1 MPNWCSNSV
10 TISSNKENIDKFEAF
25 LNEKNGKEWF
35 DFFYPCPEELTKVDS
50 PNRDDNQSQQLVEK
64 YGHADWYSWCV
75 ENWGTKWNTD
85 AQDWSRE
92 GDSIS
97 FWFDSAWA
105 PPTNLYEKITG
116 EDYDVEAY
124 YLEEGMGFVGKFS
137 EGFDDYYEYT
147 DSESL
152 NDIPED
158 IVDNWNLRENLEE
171 WEAENAEE
179 EEDEEWSEDR
189 MDVVGSNG
197 NDGLH
202 YDEVE
207 ENKKDE

>member
-1 MPNWCSNSV
+1 MPNWCNNST
-10 TISSNKENIDKFEAF
+10 TISGNKEQIDKFEAF
-25 LNEKNGKEWF
+25 LNEKSGKEWF
-35 DFFYPCPEELTKVDS
+35 DFFLPCPKELTDVDS
-50 PNRDDNQSQQLVEK
+50 PNKTNNVNELIEK
-64 YGHADWYSWCV
+64 YGHGDWYSWSV

-85 AQDWSRE
+85 AQDWSRD

-105 PPTNLYEKITG
+105 PPTALYDKITAEG
-116 EDYDVEAY
+116 YDVEAY
-124 YLEEGMGFVGKFS
+124 YLEEGMGFVGKYS
-137 EGFDDYYEYT
+137 EGADDYYEYT

-179 EEDEEWSEDR
+179 EDEEEWSEDR

-202 YDEVE
+202 YDEVDE
-207 ENKKDE
+207 DKKND

>member
-1 MPNWCSNSV
+1 MPNWCNNST
-10 TISSNKENIDKFEAF
+10 TISGNKEQIDKFEAF
-25 LNEKNGKEWF
+25 LNEKSGKEWF
-35 DFFYPCPEELTKVDS
+35 DFFLPCPKELTDVDS
-50 PNRDDNQSQQLVEK
+50 PNKTDNVNELIEK
-64 YGHADWYSWCV
+64 YGHGDWYSWSV

-85 AQDWSRE
+85 AQDWSRD

-105 PPTNLYEKITG
+105 PPTALYDKITAEG
-116 EDYDVEAY
+116 YDVEAY
-124 YLEEGMGFVGKFS
+124 YLEEGMGFVGKYS
-137 EGFDDYYEYT
+137 EGADEYYEYT

-179 EEDEEWSEDR
+179 EDEEEWSEDR

-202 YDEVE
+202 YDEIE
-207 ENKKDE
+207 EDKKDE

>member
-1 MPNWCSNSV
+1 MPNWCNNST
-10 TISSNKENIDKFEAF
+10 TISGNKEQIDKFEAF
-25 LNEKNGKEWF
+25 LNEKSGKEWF
-35 DFFYPCPEELTKVDS
+35 DFFLPCPKELTDVDS
-50 PNRDDNQSQQLVEK
+50 PNKTNNVNELIEK
-64 YGHADWYSWCV
+64 YGHSDWYSWSV

-85 AQDWSRE
+85 AQDWSRDD
-92 GDSIS
+92 DSIS

-105 PPTNLYEKITG
+105 PPTALYDKITAEG
-116 EDYDVEAY
+116 YDVEAY
-124 YLEEGMGFVGKFS
+124 YLEEGMGFVGKYS
-137 EGFDDYYEYT
+137 EGADEYYEYT

-179 EEDEEWSEDR
+179 EDEEEWSEER

-202 YDEVE
+202 YDEIE
-207 ENKKDE
+207 EDKKDE

>member
-1 MPNWCSNSV
+1 MPNWCNNST
-10 TISSNKENIDKFEAF
+10 TISGNKEQIDKFEAF
-25 LNEKNGKEWF
+25 LNEKSGKEWF
-35 DFFYPCPEELTKVDS
+35 DFFLPCPKELTDVDS
-50 PNRDDNQSQQLVEK
+50 PNKTDNVNELIEK
-64 YGHADWYSWCV
+64 YGHGDWYSWSV

-85 AQDWSRE
+85 AQDWSRD

-105 PPTNLYEKITG
+105 PPTALYDKITAEG
-116 EDYDVEAY
+116 YDVEAY
-124 YLEEGMGFVGKFS
+124 YLEEGMGFVGKYS
-137 EGFDDYYEYT
+137 EGADEYYEYT

-158 IVDNWNLRENLEE
+158 IVDNWNLRENLED

-179 EEDEEWSEDR
+179 EDEEEWSEDR

-202 YDEVE
+202 YDEVDE
-207 ENKKDE
+207 DKKND

>member
-1 MPNWCSNSV
+1 MPNWCNNST
-10 TISSNKENIDKFEAF
+10 TISGNKEQIDKFEAF
-25 LNEKNGKEWF
+25 LNEKSGKEWF
-35 DFFYPCPEELTKVDS
+35 DFFLPCPKELTDVDS
-50 PNRDDNQSQQLVEK
+50 PNKTDNVNELIEK
-64 YGHADWYSWCV
+64 YGHGDWYSWSV

-85 AQDWSRE
+85 AQDWSRD

-105 PPTNLYEKITG
+105 PPTALYDKITAEG
-116 EDYDVEAY
+116 YDVEAY
-124 YLEEGMGFVGKFS
+124 YLEEGMGFVGKYS
-137 EGFDDYYEYT
+137 EGADEYYEYA

-179 EEDEEWSEDR
+179 EDEEEWSEDR

-202 YDEVE
+202 YDEIDE
-207 ENKKDE
+207 DKKND

>member
-1 MPNWCSNSV
+1 MPNWCNNSV

-35 DFFYPCPEELTKVDS
+35 DFFLPCPEELTDVDS
-50 PNRDDNQSQQLVEK
+50 PNKTKNVEALTEK
-64 YGHADWYSWCV
+64 YGHADWYSWSV
-75 ENWGTKWNTD
+75 ENWGTKWNCD

-92 GDSIS
+92 ENSIS

-105 PPTNLYEKITG
+105 PPTNLYAKITN
-116 EDYDVEAY
+116 EEYDVEGY

-137 EGFDDYYEYT
+137 DGYDDYYEYT

-158 IVDNWNLRENLEE
+158 IVENWNLRENLEE
-171 WEAENAEE
+171 WEAENAEQ
-179 EEDEEWSEDR
+179 EEDEEYDEKR

-202 YDEVE
+202 YDEIDE
-207 ENKKDE
+207 DKKDE

>member
-1 MPNWCSNSV
+1 MPNWCNNST
-10 TISSNKENIDKFEAF
+10 TISGNKEQIDKFEAF
-25 LNEKNGKEWF
+25 LNEKSGKEWF
-35 DFFYPCPEELTKVDS
+35 DFFLPCPKELTDVDS
-50 PNRDDNQSQQLVEK
+50 PNKTDNVNELIEK
-64 YGHADWYSWCV
+64 YGHGDWYSWSV

-85 AQDWSRE
+85 AQDWSRD

-105 PPTNLYEKITG
+105 PPTALYDKITAEG
-116 EDYDVEAY
+116 YDVEAY
-124 YLEEGMGFVGKFS
+124 YLEEGMGFVGKYW
-137 EGFDDYYEYT
+137 EGADEYYEYT

-179 EEDEEWSEDR
+179 EDEEEWSEDR

-202 YDEVE
+202 YDEIDE
-207 ENKKDE
+207 DKKND

>member
-1 MPNWCSNSV
+1 MPNWCNNST
-10 TISSNKENIDKFEAF
+10 TISGNKEQIDKFEAF
-25 LNEKNGKEWF
+25 LNEKSGKEWF
-35 DFFYPCPEELTKVDS
+35 DFFLPCPKELTDVDS
-50 PNRDDNQSQQLVEK
+50 PNKTNNVNELIEK
-64 YGHADWYSWCV
+64 YGHGDWYSWSV

-85 AQDWSRE
+85 AQDWSRD

-105 PPTNLYEKITG
+105 PPTALYDKITAEG
-116 EDYDVEAY
+116 YDVEAY
-124 YLEEGMGFVGKFS
+124 YLEEGMGFVGKYS
-137 EGFDDYYEYT
+137 EGADDYYEYT

-171 WEAENAEE
+171 WEAENAK
-179 EEDEEWSEDR
+179 EEDEEEWSEER

-202 YDEVE
+202 YDEIE
-207 ENKKDE
+207 EDKKDE

>member
-1 MPNWCSNSV
+1 MPNWCNNST
-10 TISSNKENIDKFEAF
+10 TISGNKEQIDKFEAF
-25 LNEKNGKEWF
+25 LNEKSGKEWF
-35 DFFYPCPEELTKVDS
+35 DFFLPCPKELTDVDS
-50 PNRDDNQSQQLVEK
+50 PNKTDNVNELIEK
-64 YGHADWYSWCV
+64 YGHGDWYSWSV

-85 AQDWSRE
+85 AQDWSRD

-105 PPTNLYEKITG
+105 PPTALYDKITAEG
-116 EDYDVEAY
+116 YDVEAY
-124 YLEEGMGFVGKFS
+124 YLEEGMGFVGKYW
-137 EGFDDYYEYT
+137 EGADEYYEYT

-179 EEDEEWSEDR
+179 EDEEEWSEDR

-202 YDEVE
+202 YDEVDE
-207 ENKKDE
+207 DKKND

>member
-1 MPNWCSNSV
+1 MPNWCNNST
-10 TISSNKENIDKFEAF
+10 TISGNKEQIDKFEAF
-25 LNEKNGKEWF
+25 LNEKSGKEWF
-35 DFFYPCPEELTKVDS
+35 DFFLPCPKELTDVDS
-50 PNRDDNQSQQLVEK
+50 PNKTDNVNELIEK
-64 YGHADWYSWCV
+64 YGHGDWYSWSV

-85 AQDWSRE
+85 AQDWSRD

-105 PPTNLYEKITG
+105 PPTALYDKITAEG
-116 EDYDVEAY
+116 YDVEAY
-124 YLEEGMGFVGKFS
+124 YLEEGMGFVGKYS
-137 EGFDDYYEYT
+137 EGADEYYEYT

-179 EEDEEWSEDR
+179 EDEEEWSEDR

-202 YDEVE
+202 YDEVDE
-207 ENKKDE
+207 DKKND

>member
-1 MPNWCSNSV
+1 MPNWCNNST
-10 TISSNKENIDKFEAF
+10 TISGNKEQIDKFEAF
-25 LNEKNGKEWF
+25 LNEKSGKEWF
-35 DFFYPCPEELTKVDS
+35 DFFLPCPKELTDVDS
-50 PNRDDNQSQQLVEK
+50 PNKTDNVNELIEK
-64 YGHADWYSWCV
+64 YGHGDWYSWSV
-75 ENWGTKWNTD
+75 ENWGTKWNAD
-85 AQDWSRE
+85 AQDWSRD

-105 PPTNLYEKITG
+105 PPTALYDKITAEG
-116 EDYDVEAY
+116 YDVEAY
-124 YLEEGMGFVGKFS
+124 YLEEGMGFVGKYW
-137 EGFDDYYEYT
+137 EGADEYYEYT

-179 EEDEEWSEDR
+179 EDEEEWSEDR

-202 YDEVE
+202 YDEIDE
-207 ENKKDE
+207 DKKND

>member
-1 MPNWCSNSV
+1 MPNWCNNST
-10 TISSNKENIDKFEAF
+10 TISGNKEQIDKFEAF
-25 LNEKNGKEWF
+25 LNEKSGKEWF
-35 DFFYPCPEELTKVDS
+35 DFFLPCPKELTDVDS
-50 PNRDDNQSQQLVEK
+50 PNKTDNVNELIEK
-64 YGHADWYSWCV
+64 YGHGDWYSWSV

-85 AQDWSRE
+85 AQDWSRD

-105 PPTNLYEKITG
+105 PPTALYDKITAEG
-116 EDYDVEAY
+116 YDVEAY
-124 YLEEGMGFVGKFS
+124 YLEEGMGFVGKYS
-137 EGFDDYYEYT
+137 EGADEYYEYT

-152 NDIPED
+152 NDIPDE

-179 EEDEEWSEDR
+179 EDEEEWAEDR

-202 YDEVE
+202 YDEIDE
-207 ENKKDE
+207 DKKND

>member
-1 MPNWCSNSV
+1 MPNWCNNST
-10 TISSNKENIDKFEAF
+10 TISGNKEQIDKFEAF
-25 LNEKNGKEWF
+25 LNEKSGKEWF
-35 DFFYPCPEELTKVDS
+35 DFFLPCPKELTDVDS
-50 PNRDDNQSQQLVEK
+50 PNKTDNVNELIEK
-64 YGHADWYSWCV
+64 YGHGDWYSWSV

-85 AQDWSRE
+85 AQDWSRD

-105 PPTNLYEKITG
+105 PPTALYDKITAEG
-116 EDYDVEAY
+116 YDVEAY
-124 YLEEGMGFVGKFS
+124 YLEEGMGFVGKYS
-137 EGFDDYYEYT
+137 EGADEYYEYT

-179 EEDEEWSEDR
+179 EDEEEWSEDR

-202 YDEVE
+202 YDEIDE
-207 ENKKDE
+207 DKKND

>member
-1 MPNWCSNSV
+1 MPNWCNNST
-10 TISSNKENIDKFEAF
+10 TISGNKEQIDKFGAF
-25 LNEKNGKEWF
+25 LNEKSGKEWF
-35 DFFYPCPEELTKVDS
+35 DFFLPCPKELTDVDS
-50 PNRDDNQSQQLVEK
+50 PNKTDNVNELIEK
-64 YGHADWYSWCV
+64 YGHGDWYSWSV
-75 ENWGTKWNTD
+75 ENWGTKWNAD
-85 AQDWSRE
+85 AQDWSRD

-105 PPTNLYEKITG
+105 PPTALYDKITAEG
-116 EDYDVEAY
+116 YDVEAY
-124 YLEEGMGFVGKFS
+124 YLEEGMGFVGKYW
-137 EGFDDYYEYT
+137 EGADEYYEYT

-179 EEDEEWSEDR
+179 EDEEEWSEDR

-202 YDEVE
+202 YDEIDE
-207 ENKKDE
+207 DKKND

>member
-1 MPNWCSNSV
+1 MPNWCNNST
-10 TISSNKENIDKFEAF
+10 TISGNKEQIDKFEAF
-25 LNEKNGKEWF
+25 LNEKSGKEWF
-35 DFFYPCPEELTKVDS
+35 DFFLPCPKELTDVDS
-50 PNRDDNQSQQLVEK
+50 PNKTNNVNELIEK
-64 YGHADWYSWCV
+64 YGHGDWYSWSV
-75 ENWGTKWNTD
+75 ENWGTKWNAD
-85 AQDWSRE
+85 AQDWSRD

-105 PPTNLYEKITG
+105 PPTALYDKITAEG
-116 EDYDVEAY
+116 YDVEAY
-124 YLEEGMGFVGKFS
+124 YLEEGMGFVGKYS
-137 EGFDDYYEYT
+137 EGADEYYEYT

-179 EEDEEWSEDR
+179 EDEEEWSEDR

-202 YDEVE
+202 YDEIDE
-207 ENKKDE
+207 DKKND

>member
-1 MPNWCSNSV
+1 MPNWCNNST
-10 TISSNKENIDKFEAF
+10 TISGSKEQIDKFEAF
-25 LNEKNGKEWF
+25 LNEKSGKEWF
-35 DFFYPCPEELTKVDS
+35 DFFLPCPKELTDVDS
-50 PNRDDNQSQQLVEK
+50 PNKTDNVNELIEK
-64 YGHADWYSWCV
+64 YGHGDWYSWSV

-85 AQDWSRE
+85 AQDWSRD

-105 PPTNLYEKITG
+105 PPTALYDKITAEG
-116 EDYDVEAY
+116 YDVEAY
-124 YLEEGMGFVGKFS
+124 YLEEGMGFVGKYS
-137 EGFDDYYEYT
+137 EGADEYYEYT

-179 EEDEEWSEDR
+179 EDEEEWSEDR

-202 YDEVE
+202 YDEIDE
-207 ENKKDE
+207 DKKND

>member
-10 TISSNKENIDKFEAF
+10 TITSNKENIDEFEAF

-35 DFFYPCPEELTKVDS
+35 DFFAPCPEELTNVDS
-50 PNRDDNQSQQLVEK
+50 PNENKNHNALLEK
-64 YGHADWYSWCV
+64 YGHADWYSWSV
-75 ENWGTKWNTD
+75 ENWGTKWNAD

-92 GDSIS
+92 GDSVS
-97 FWFDSAWA
+97 FWFDSAWS
-105 PPTNLYEKITG
+105 PPTNLYEKISLT
-116 EDYDVEAY
+116 DYDIEAY
-124 YLEEGMGFVGKFS
+124 YLEEGMQFVGKFS
-137 EGFDDYYEYT
+137 GGYDDTYEYT

-158 IVDNWNLRENLEE
+158 IIDNWNLREILEE

-179 EEDEEWSEDR
+179 EEDEEWSEER

-207 ENKKDE
+207 EDKKDE